1 MRKENSL
8 FDKVV
13 SYINSI
19 PVGETYKV
27 ADMLDATSPGARKTS
42 HPIWNR
48 DPFYRNRSYQ
58 TMLRRC
64 GWIENVSRGE
74 WRVLQHIPSWF
85 SIRDAQH
92 IIGWTGTNDDRRR
105 ILNDLA
111 NEPKD
116 IDVSVAVDWG
126 RLAMNSSIS
135 ESYESLKKEIDNYDG
150 PVHFDTKK
158 KKKKK
163 SAKMSASYNKL
174 YEKLDKIHHDMMA
187 INSNLR
193 ELIEIY
199 R

>member
-13 SYINSI
+13 SYINSV
-19 PVGETYKV
+19 PVGKTYKV
-27 ADMLDATSPGARKTS
+27 ADMLDATSPGARKIKKTL
-42 HPIWNR
+42 WNR

-58 TMLRRC
+58 TMLKNC
-64 GWIENVSRGE
+64 NFIENVSRGE
-74 WRVLQHIPSWF
+74 WRVLKHIPLWF
-85 SIRDAQH
+85 STRHAQ
-92 IIGWTGTNDDRRR
+92 IITGWAGTNEDRRQ

-111 NEPKD
+111 NELEYV
-116 IDVSVAVDWG
+116 DVPVAIDWG
-126 RLAMNSSIS
+126 RLAGNSSIS

-199 R
+199 K